1 MSPKHT
7 DTERGV
13 DMLET
18 KAYCEAVRHCQT
30 CLAKPLVV
38 LTFLLNDL
46 KDNVLPLS
54 NDRVRRPALRVRERG
69 VSSKEER

>member
-7 DTERGV
+7 DAERGV

-18 KAYCEAVRHCQT
+18 KAYCEAGRRRQT

-38 LTFLLNDL
+38 LTFLFNAL
-46 KDNVLPLS
+46 KDNVLPLL
-54 NDRVRRPALRVRERG
+54 NNHVRRPALRDRESG
-69 VSSKEER
+69 VSSK

>member
-7 DTERGV
+7 DAEQGV

-18 KAYCEAVRHCQT
+18 KAYCEAGRHHQT

-38 LTFLLNDL
+38 PTFLLKAL
-46 KDNVLPLS
+46 KGNVSPLS
-54 NDRVRRPALRVRERG
+54 NDRVRRPALRVRERS
-69 VSSKEER
+69 VSSK